1 MTDQV
6 RLLGHVDD
14 LRERMRDAA
23 FLAMTSRAEG
33 FPMVLIEAM
42 SQGLPAIAMDCPR
55 GPAEIITDGW
65 NGRLIPDDDIAG
77 FTEAL
82 RGLVSDVELRRRMG
96 AAALEHGRSYEMDRI
111 GGSGRSSST
120 G

>member
-1 MTDQV
+1 
-6 RLLGHVDD
+6 
-14 LRERMRDAA
+14 
-23 FLAMTSRAEG
+23 
-33 FPMVLIEAM
+33 
-42 SQGLPAIAMDCPR
+42 MDCPR

-65 NGRLIPDDDIAG
+65 NGRLIPDGDIAG

-111 GGSGRSSST
+111 GEAVGGAHRPADGGAQPAPAGRVRRRDTVDSP

>member
-1 MTDQV
+1 
-6 RLLGHVDD
+6 
-14 LRERMRDAA
+14 
-23 FLAMTSRAEG
+23 
-33 FPMVLIEAM
+33 MVLIEAM

-65 NGRLIPDDDIAG
+65 NGRLIPDDDVVG

-96 AAALEHGRSYEMDRI
+96 AAALENMVGLTRWTASGVQWEVLIDRLTQAHNQ
-111 GGSGRSSST
+111 RRQD
-120 G
+120 